1 MRLHLLAAAVLL
13 AACGKPKP
21 EAPPVILSAGADTL
35 HVAIEQDAEGVWL
48 GDQRFAVLSPPDNSV
63 VLLDFAAGSAKLLKA
78 GDRIQHPI
86 KIFAL
91 PDTLFVSDWG
101 RQKVT
106 VWTAAGDFVREM
118 PLLAGGALPAAID
131 TRDRLYA
138 ALAPDPG
145 PDGSGNRDSAAVVR
159 AGVSGASLDTVARL
173 TPMDLAKVVTD
184 QGTRFDRRVFSGE
197 DAWGALPDGSVWV
210 ARHYHNRVDWRDTT
224 GRWRLGRQLTD
235 RILEV
240 TPVDRE
246 RFIATFPPELRRTAE
261 MLQFAAIKPPFVHAF
276 SSADGHVWLEKSRHV
291 ADTMQMYQEV
301 DRNGVMTRTIE
312 VHGWSRLLAASP
324 EQLLLSIPDSAG
336 GFTFGM
342 IDRMGR
348 TGKAGETG
356 R

>member
-1 MRLHLLAAAVLL
+1 MRPILLAAALLL
-13 AACGKPKP
+13 AACAEPKP

-35 HVAIEQDAEGVWL
+35 HIAIRQDAEGAWL
-48 GDQRFAVLSPPDNSV
+48 GGQRFAVLSPADNSV
-63 VLLDFAAGSAKLLKA
+63 ALLDFATDSARLLKA

-86 KIFAL
+86 RIFAL
-91 PDTLFVSDWG
+91 ADTLFVSDWG

-106 VWTAAGDFVREM
+106 VWTATGDFVREI
-118 PLLAGGALPAAID
+118 PLLAGGALPAAVD
-131 TRDRLYA
+131 GDERLYA
-138 ALAPDPG
+138 ALAPNPG

-173 TPMDLAKVVTD
+173 APIDLAKVVTD

-224 GRWRLGRQLTD
+224 GKWHQGRQLTD

-246 RFIATFPPELRRTAE
+246 RFIATFPPELRRTAG

-276 SSADGHVWLEKSRHV
+276 SSADGRVWLEKSRHV

-324 EQLLLSIPDSAG
+324 EQLLLSMPDSAG
-336 GFTFGM
+336 GFTMGV
-342 IDRMGR
+342 IDR
-348 TGKAGETG
+348 TG